1 MTDNLYIIDTS
12 SLVKLNRNNPLDVFP
27 SIWEKLKLL
36 ADNNRLIAP
45 REVLNEIRLND
56 DMLSRWAK
64 NQKKM
69 FKEPTQ
75 RQIELVQEI
84 LREFPA
90 LIDTER
96 KFDADPWVIALAI
109 ELSSNTQTTLFTIK
123 RIVVTEEK
131 LRENR
136 VRMPFVCNKKSIE
149 CIEVVELFRAEGFKF

>member
-1 MTDNLYIIDTS
+1 MTNNIYIIDSS
-12 SLVKLNRNNPLDVFP
+12 SLVKLNRNNPIDVFP

-45 REVLNEIRLND
+45 REVLNEIKQND
-56 DMLSRWAK
+56 DMLSKWAK

-84 LREFPA
+84 LKDFPA

-109 ELSSNTQTTLFTIK
+109 ELSSSSQQTIFTIK

-136 VRMPFVCNKKSIE
+136 VRIPFVCNKKSIE
-149 CIEVVELFRAEGFKF
+149 SIDIVELFRTEGWKF